1 MFTQALAGL
10 QNEFFSGLNQLAEP
24 LIRAGLGNPLLW
36 PMGTI
41 VVETVGR
48 KTGRKINIPVLAT
61 RIGEFVVF
69 STVRRHS
76 QWVKNLAAVPEV
88 RYWLAG
94 QPREATAFVFTPD
107 KETSAAG
114 WPPGA
119 ECLAQFLHRQSRLSG
134 ISFALLTSRL
144 AR

>member
-10 QNEFFSGLNQLAEP
+10 QNEFFSGLNQIAEP

-36 PMGTI
+36 PTGTI

-48 KTGRKINIPVLAT
+48 KTGRKINLPVLAT

-69 STVRRHS
+69 STVRRNS

-88 RYWLAG
+88 CYWLAG
-94 QPREATAFVFTPD
+94 QSRQATAFVFTPER
-107 KETSAAG
+107 ETLSEAL
-114 WPPGA
+114 PRNV
-119 ECLAQFLHRQSRLSG
+119 ECLAGFLQVQSRLLG
-134 ISFALLTSRL
+134 ISFAVLTPRT
-144 AR
+144 